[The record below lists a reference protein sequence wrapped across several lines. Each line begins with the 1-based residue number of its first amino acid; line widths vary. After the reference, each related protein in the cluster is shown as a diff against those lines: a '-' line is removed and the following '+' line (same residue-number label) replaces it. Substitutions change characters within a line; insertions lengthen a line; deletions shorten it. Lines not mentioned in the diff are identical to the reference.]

1 MTQGLILAFIALV
14 GLWLLVRMC
23 VFFADRMDSVT
34 LPPDIYLI
42 TAWMLRLILI
52 VIAAGV
58 MILAIP
64 GALFAIGMGD
74 AFSGRTSHIAYIV
87 LFSIWIYAL
96 AAVVMNFPFFSARM
110 EHERI
115 SSSPSC
121 IASMSCGAFAA
132 SGLLGLDSY
141 ARGIQSFVEA
151 MPNRQN
157 KNMLT
162 MRSTERSPASRS
174 MLGRFAPGTDR
185 ATGRGR

>member
-96 AAVVMNFPFFSARM
+96 AAVVMNFPFFPLEWNMKGYLPAHLVFLPCLAVLSQPQAFLVLILM
-110 EHERI
+110 L
-115 SSSPSC
+115 
-121 IASMSCGAFAA
+121 GAF
-132 SGLLGLDSY
+132 SLLWRLCL
-141 ARGIQSFVEA
+141 I
-151 MPNRQN
+151 
-157 KNMLT
+157 
-162 MRSTERSPASRS
+162 
-174 MLGRFAPGTDR
+174 DR
-185 ATGRGR
+185 TKIC